1 MKKFIPY
8 IASFVLGLIAG
19 GVVMSVVK
27 QKDCEEQIQS
37 VKEAFSSIKEKK
49 EEPEKPEKKD
59 EHIPTPKSAFEY
71 NNKKSDVVYYSSVCT
86 NYNKVEPTNDIE
98 WGTRVIAPTEVGMCP
113 DYDIETLQYY
123 SDNILTDDNGCVIE
137 SPEDII
143 GDKALDS
150 FGEYE
155 EDCVYVVNDDNSM
168 YYEIYKNLERY
179 ADIRPDSDLENIY
192 DARRER

>member
-1 MKKFIPY
+1 MKKIIPY
-8 IASFVLGLIAG
+8 LVSFVAGLVVG
-19 GVVMSVVK
+19 GVAMSVVK
-27 QKDCEEQIQS
+27 QKDCEEQIES
-37 VKEAFSSIKEKK
+37 VKEAFSSIKGKRDDPENK
-49 EEPEKPEKKD
+49 ED
-59 EHIPTPKSAFEY
+59 HIPTPKSSFEY
-71 NNKKSDVVYYSSVCT
+71 RNDKADVSTYKSIST
-86 NYNKVEPTNDIE
+86 NYNKVEPMNEIE

-192 DARRER
+192 DARREH

>member
-1 MKKFIPY
+1 MKKIIPY
-8 IASFVLGLIAG
+8 LVSFVAGLVVG
-19 GVVMSVVK
+19 GVAMSVVK
-27 QKDCEEQIQS
+27 QKDCEEQIES
-37 VKEAFSSIKEKK
+37 VKEAFSSINEKR
-49 EEPEKPEKKD
+49 EEPEKNED
-59 EHIPTPKSAFEY
+59 HIPTPKSSFEY
-71 NNKKSDVVYYSSVCT
+71 RNDKADVGTYKSIST
-86 NYNKVEPTNDIE
+86 NYNKVEPMNEIE

-192 DARRER
+192 DARREH

>member
-1 MKKFIPY
+1 MKKIIPY
-8 IASFVLGLIAG
+8 LVSFVAGLVVG
-19 GVVMSVVK
+19 GVAMSVVK
-27 QKDCEEQIQS
+27 QKDCEEQIES
-37 VKEAFSSIKEKK
+37 VKEAFSSIKEKR
-49 EEPEKPEKKD
+49 EEPEKKED
-59 EHIPTPKSAFEY
+59 HIPTPKSGFEY
-71 NNKKSDVVYYSSVCT
+71 RNDKADVGTYKSIST
-86 NYNKVEPTNDIE
+86 NYNKVEPMNEIE

-123 SDNILTDDNGCVIE
+123 SDHILADDNGCVIE

-192 DARRER
+192 DARREH

>member
-1 MKKFIPY
+1 MKKIIPY
-8 IASFVLGLIAG
+8 LVSFVAGLVVG
-19 GVVMSVVK
+19 GVAMSVAK
-27 QKDCEEQIQS
+27 QKDCEEQIAS
-37 VKEAFSSIKEKK
+37 VKEAFSSVK
-49 EEPEKPEKKD
+49 EKKD
-59 EHIPTPKSAFEY
+59 EPKKKEDHIPTPKSSFEY
-71 NNKKSDVVYYSSVCT
+71 RNTKTDVSTYKSIST
-86 NYNKVEPTNDIE
+86 NYNKVEPMNEIE

-123 SDNILTDDNGCVIE
+123 SDHILADDNGCVIE

-192 DARRER
+192 DARREH

>member
-1 MKKFIPY
+1 MKKIIPY
-8 IASFVLGLIAG
+8 LLSFVAGLVVGGIA
-19 GVVMSVVK
+19 MSVVK
-27 QKDCEEQIQS
+27 QKDCEEQIES
-37 VKEAFSSIKEKK
+37 VKEAFSSIKEKRD
-49 EEPEKPEKKD
+49 ESEKKED
-59 EHIPTPKSAFEY
+59 HIPTPKSGFEY
-71 NNKKSDVVYYSSVCT
+71 RNDNADVGTYKSIST
-86 NYNKVEPTNDIE
+86 NYNKVEPMNEIE

-192 DARRER
+192 DARREH

>member
-1 MKKFIPY
+1 MKKIIPY
-8 IASFVLGLIAG
+8 IVSFVAGLVVG
-19 GVVMSVVK
+19 GVAMSVVK
-27 QKDCEEQIQS
+27 QKDCEEQIES
-37 VKEAFSSIKEKK
+37 VKEAFSSIKEKRDD
-49 EEPEKPEKKD
+49 PEKKED
-59 EHIPTPKSAFEY
+59 HIPTPKSGFEY
-71 NNKKSDVVYYSSVCT
+71 RNDKVDIDAYKSIST
-86 NYNKVEPTNDIE
+86 NYNKVEPMNEIE

-123 SDNILTDDNGCVIE
+123 SDNILADDNGCVIE

-192 DARRER
+192 DARREH

>member
-59 EHIPTPKSAFEY
+59 DHIPTPKSAFEY
-71 NNKKSDVVYYSSVCT
+71 NNKKSDVTYYSSVCT
-86 NYNKVEPTNDIE
+86 NYNKVEPMNEIE

-123 SDNILTDDNGCVIE
+123 SDHILTDDNGCVIE

>member
-1 MKKFIPY
+1 MKKIIPY
-8 IASFVLGLIAG
+8 LVSFVAGLVVG
-19 GVVMSVVK
+19 GVAMSVVK
-27 QKDCEEQIQS
+27 QKDCEEQIES
-37 VKEAFSSIKEKK
+37 VKEAFSSIKEKRDC
-49 EEPEKPEKKD
+49 PEKED
-59 EHIPTPKSAFEY
+59 HIPTPKSGFEY
-71 NNKKSDVVYYSSVCT
+71 RNDNVDVGTYKSIST
-86 NYNKVEPTNDIE
+86 NYNKVEPMNEIE

-123 SDNILTDDNGCVIE
+123 SDNVLADDNGCVIE

-192 DARRER
+192 DARREH

>member
-1 MKKFIPY
+1 MKKIIPY
-8 IASFVLGLIAG
+8 LVSFVAGLVVG
-19 GVVMSVVK
+19 GVAMSVVK
-27 QKDCEEQIQS
+27 QKDCEEQIES
-37 VKEAFSSIKEKK
+37 VKEAFSSIKEKRD
-49 EEPEKPEKKD
+49 ESEKKED
-59 EHIPTPKSAFEY
+59 HIPTPKSSFEY
-71 NNKKSDVVYYSSVCT
+71 RNCKADVSTYKSIST
-86 NYNKVEPTNDIE
+86 NYNKVEPMNEIE

-192 DARRER
+192 DARREH

>member
-37 VKEAFSSIKEKK
+37 VKEAFSFIKEKK
-49 EEPEKPEKKD
+49 EEPEKKD
-59 EHIPTPKSAFEY
+59 NHIPTPKSAFEY
-71 NNKKSDVVYYSSVCT
+71 NNKKSDVKYYSSIST
-86 NYNKVEPTNDIE
+86 NYNKVEPMDEIE

-123 SDNILTDDNGCVIE
+123 SDHILTDDYGCVIE

-192 DARRER
+192 DARREH

>member
-1 MKKFIPY
+1 MKKIIPY
-8 IASFVLGLIAG
+8 LVSFVAGLVVGGIA
-19 GVVMSVVK
+19 MSVVK
-27 QKDCEEQIQS
+27 QKDCEEQIES

-49 EEPEKPEKKD
+49 DDTEKKED
-59 EHIPTPKSAFEY
+59 HIHTPKSGFEY
-71 NNKKSDVVYYSSVCT
+71 RNDKADVSTYKSIST
-86 NYNKVEPTNDIE
+86 NYNKVEPMNEIE

-192 DARRER
+192 DARREH

>member
-1 MKKFIPY
+1 MKKIIPY
-8 IASFVLGLIAG
+8 LVSFVAGLVVGGIA
-19 GVVMSVVK
+19 MSVVK
-27 QKDCEEQIQS
+27 QKDCEEQIES
-37 VKEAFSSIKEKK
+37 VKEAFSSIKEKRDD
-49 EEPEKPEKKD
+49 PEKKAD
-59 EHIPTPKSAFEY
+59 HIPTPKSSFEY
-71 NNKKSDVVYYSSVCT
+71 RNDKADVSTYKSIST
-86 NYNKVEPTNDIE
+86 NYNKVEPMNEIE
-98 WGTRVIAPTEVGMCP
+98 WGTRVISPTEVGMCP

-192 DARRER
+192 DARREH

>member
-1 MKKFIPY
+1 MKKIIPY
-8 IASFVLGLIAG
+8 LLSFVAGLVVG
-19 GVVMSVVK
+19 GVAMSVAK
-27 QKDCEEQIQS
+27 QKDCEEQIES
-37 VKEAFSSIKEKK
+37 VKEAFSSIKEKRD
-49 EEPEKPEKKD
+49 ESEKKED
-59 EHIPTPKSAFEY
+59 HIPTPKSSFEY
-71 NNKKSDVVYYSSVCT
+71 RNGKADVSTYKSIST
-86 NYNKVEPTNDIE
+86 NYNKVEPMNEIE

-192 DARRER
+192 DARREH

>member
-1 MKKFIPY
+1 MKKIIPY
-8 IASFVLGLIAG
+8 LVSFLAGLVVG
-19 GVVMSVVK
+19 GVAMSVVK
-27 QKDCEEQIQS
+27 QKDCEEQIES

-49 EEPEKPEKKD
+49 DDTEKKED
-59 EHIPTPKSAFEY
+59 HIPTPKSGFEY
-71 NNKKSDVVYYSSVCT
+71 RNNKADIDTYKSIST
-86 NYNKVEPTNDIE
+86 NYNKVEPMNEIE

-192 DARRER
+192 DARREH

>member
-1 MKKFIPY
+1 MKKIIPY
-8 IASFVLGLIAG
+8 LLSFVAGLVVG
-19 GVVMSVVK
+19 GVSMSVVK
-27 QKDCEEQIQS
+27 QKDCEEQIES
-37 VKEAFSSIKEKK
+37 VKEAFSSINEKRDEPEKK
-49 EEPEKPEKKD
+49 ED
-59 EHIPTPKSAFEY
+59 HIPAPKSSFEY
-71 NNKKSDVVYYSSVCT
+71 RNDKADVSTYKSIST
-86 NYNKVEPTNDIE
+86 NYNKVEPMNEIE

-123 SDNILTDDNGCVIE
+123 SDHILTDDNGCVIE

-192 DARRER
+192 DARREH

>member
-1 MKKFIPY
+1 MKKIIPY
-8 IASFVLGLIAG
+8 LVSFVSGLVVG
-19 GVVMSVVK
+19 GVAMSIVK
-27 QKDCEEQIQS
+27 QKDCDDQIES
-37 VKEAFSSIKEKK
+37 VKETFSSIKEKRDD
-49 EEPEKPEKKD
+49 PEKKED
-59 EHIPTPKSAFEY
+59 HIPTPKSSFEY
-71 NNKKSDVVYYSSVCT
+71 RNDKADVCTYKSIST
-86 NYNKVEPTNDIE
+86 NYNKVEPMNEIE

-123 SDNILTDDNGCVIE
+123 SDHILTDDNGCVIE

-192 DARRER
+192 DARREH